1 MHAFELAL
9 AVDIQ
14 GFGIGGDYPLS
25 ASIASE
31 YASTR
36 WRGAFVGTT
45 FAMQARAAAQIAGSA
60 QIAVVVQGEV
70 GVVVKA

>member
-1 MHAFELAL
+1 M
-9 AVDIQ
+9 Q

-45 FAMQARAAAQIAGSA
+45 FAMQARAAAHVTRLCYAGHTRGA
-60 QIAVVVQGEV
+60 LIIVDVQRCMGEVVQ
-70 GVVVKA
+70 A